1 MTRMGASLGRSKGP
15 LVGVILFAAF
25 ALLLTALVAGTL
37 SRGALG
43 STHSYSALFTD
54 ASGLQSGDDVR
65 IAGVRVGRVTDI
77 KLDGKVARVTFDL
90 QTDEHVYANT
100 TAAIDYLNL
109 MGQRYV
115 NLRLSGAPG
124 QTLSSGTTIPLNR
137 TSVGLD
143 LTAMFNAFRPL
154 FQLIKPSDVNVL
166 AGDIVQV
173 LQGEGGAVQDLV
185 NQTAQMTKTL
195 ANRDQ
200 VIGAVITNVS
210 AVMQTVS
217 DQRTEVA
224 SIITQLNGLTTTVA
238 QHRNEIA
245 STIDAA
251 QGLVTSVS
259 GLINA
264 LKDPLNADVS
274 SLAAWSTSFAKQTP
288 KLAQALSDTQLLLLT
303 YIKTLG
309 LGSYLN
315 TYVCNA
321 LIQVGN
327 APAQN
332 ANISNQHSERCR

>member
-15 LVGVILFAAF
+15 LIGVVLFAAF
-25 ALLLTALVAGTL
+25 ALLLTAMVAGTL

-43 STHSYSALFTD
+43 STHSYAALFTD
-54 ASGLQSGDDVR
+54 ASGLQNGDDVR
-65 IAGVRVGRVTDI
+65 IAGVRVGKVTSI
-77 KLDGKVARVTFDL
+77 KLHGKDALVSFDL
-90 QTDEHVYANT
+90 QTDEHIYANT

-109 MGQRYV
+109 MGQRYI
-115 NLRLSGAPG
+115 NLRLTGSPGAMLSG
-124 QTLSSGTTIPLNR
+124 GTTIPLSR

-154 FQLIKPSDVNVL
+154 FTMIKPSDVNTL
-166 AGDIVQV
+166 ANDIVQV
-173 LQGEGGAVQDLV
+173 LQGEGGAIQDLV
-185 NQTAQMTKTL
+185 NQTAAMTKTL

-217 DQRTEVA
+217 DQRQEVA
-224 SIITQLNGLTTTVA
+224 SIITELNGLTSTVA

-245 STIDAA
+245 STITAA

-259 GLINA
+259 DLVGQLQG
-264 LKDPLNADVS
+264 PLNADVS
-274 SLAAWSTSFAKQTP
+274 SLATWSTSFAKQTP
-288 KLAQALSDTQLLLLT
+288 KLAAALHDTQTLLLT

-321 LIQVGN
+321 YIQVGN
-327 APAQN
+327 AKPAS
-332 ANISNQHSERCR
+332 ANVSPQHSERCR